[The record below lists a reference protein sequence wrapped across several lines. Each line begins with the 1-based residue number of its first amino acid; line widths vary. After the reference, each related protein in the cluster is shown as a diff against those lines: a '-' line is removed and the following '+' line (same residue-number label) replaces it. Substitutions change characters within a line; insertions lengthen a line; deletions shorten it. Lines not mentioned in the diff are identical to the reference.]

1 MRVST
6 MTQRDVMMIAGSS
19 DHMCMIRY
27 KLSHTQRNILFI
39 SQRIKKPP
47 GSLIYCWGL
56 STRLPAVW
64 TCVTADLDTSP
75 LQSHCW
81 RARMTPGCVTFGFG
95 VDSCCDV
102 FELTTSHRVGLAYL
116 FLAIKKPFC
125 VTSWRLNLRLNPEST
140 QATSQ
145 WKCQTVVEMAFYE
158 TDKNHVNQWK
168 WMI

>member
-19 DHMCMIRY
+19 DHMCMISY

-47 GSLIYCWGL
+47 GSLIYFWGL

-102 FELTTSHRVGLAYL
+102 FELTTSHRVGPVIPDYQKAVLRH
-116 FLAIKKPFC
+116 
-125 VTSWRLNLRLNPEST
+125 SWRLNLRLNPEST
-140 QATSQ
+140 KATSQ
-145 WKCQTVVEMAFYE
+145 WKCQTVVEMAFFE
-158 TDKNHVNQWK
+158 TDKNHVNRWK

>member
-6 MTQRDVMMIAGSS
+6 MTQRDVMKITGSS

-27 KLSHTQRNILFI
+27 KLSHTHRNILFI
-39 SQRIKKPP
+39 SQKIKKPL
-47 GSLIYCWGL
+47 GSLIYFWAL
-56 STRLPAVW
+56 WTRLPAVW

-81 RARMTPGCVTFGFG
+81 RARMTLGCVTFGFG

-102 FELTTSHRVGLAYL
+102 FELTTSHRVGLFIPDYQKAVL
-116 FLAIKKPFC
+116 RH
-125 VTSWRLNLRLNPEST
+125 SWRLNLRLNPEST
-140 QATSQ
+140 KATSQ
-145 WKCQTVVEMAFYE
+145 CQTVVEMAFYE
-158 TDKNHVNQWK
+158 TDKNHVNGWK

>member
-19 DHMCMIRY
+19 DHMCTIRY
-27 KLSHTQRNILFI
+27 KLSPTQRNILFI
-39 SQRIKKPP
+39 SQKIKKPP
-47 GSLIYCWGL
+47 GSLIYFWGL

-75 LQSHCW
+75 MQSHCW

-102 FELTTSHRVGLAYL
+102 FELTTSHRVGLFIPDYQKAVL
-116 FLAIKKPFC
+116 RH
-125 VTSWRLNLRLNPEST
+125 SWRLNLRLNPEST
-140 QATSQ
+140 KATSQ

-158 TDKNHVNQWK
+158 TDKNHVNRWK